1 MAGQDVMKVLI
12 HPVALFAIV
21 DSYERRTED
30 AKRVI
35 GTLLGSFDKGVVEV
49 RNCFSVPHHE
59 TEDEV
64 SMKWAYSTL
73 HRPIRCLLC

>member
-1 MAGQDVMKVLI
+1 MAVQGVINVLI

-21 DSYERRTED
+21 DSYERRNED

-35 GTLLGSFDKGVVEV
+35 GTLLGTLDKGVVEV
-49 RNCFSVPHHE
+49 RNCFAVPHHE

-64 SMKWAYSTL
+64 SFAFFLRTISLCTT
-73 HRPIRCLLC
+73 IR